1 MARPRPTGRRI
12 ERRQSK
18 HRGDD
23 ASSGLIYL
31 PGLLPNKLNFST
43 LHRVLA
49 KARKWREQFRWLSFG
64 NSSKPLSCRN
74 RTRPGTFRRFE
85 PIRFIVPNLIADAAR
100 SASLQKEGSV
110 SSTAKKL

>member
-1 MARPRPTGRRI
+1 MALRRPTGRRI

-23 ASSGLIYL
+23 ANSGLIYL

-49 KARKWREQFRWLSFG
+49 KARKWRFS
-64 NSSKPLSCRN
+64 
-74 RTRPGTFRRFE
+74 
-85 PIRFIVPNLIADAAR
+85 
-100 SASLQKEGSV
+100 
-110 SSTAKKL
+110 